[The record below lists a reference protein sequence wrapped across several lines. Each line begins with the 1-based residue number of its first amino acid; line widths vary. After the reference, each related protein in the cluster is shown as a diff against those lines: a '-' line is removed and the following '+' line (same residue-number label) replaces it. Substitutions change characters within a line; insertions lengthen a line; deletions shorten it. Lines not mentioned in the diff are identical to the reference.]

1 MDKVKVFKKEMN
13 NINYNM
19 NSENK
24 INNKDIMLQFKDF
37 EGKSNFNCKV
47 QEFCSNKEQVE
58 KIILSKENKKYYF
71 EWTDYQSK
79 VKPYYDI
86 DIFFNE
92 GQSWEKHVDGFK
104 NRYIKLFEKYFPDGE
119 IAIASSHG
127 EKIKVETE
135 KGVKKEKKGNAI
147 SFHFIINGYET
158 TIPQLKKFNEMIK
171 IYDQDP
177 NIDKGVYRNGGNMRC
192 LYSNKPNDKRTF
204 VPDNFK
210 DEPFKHLIQSCEWS
224 NSDFKPIPEKA
235 SPPVSPISSDNE
247 EEVKEI
253 IYDEVKIVDIELG
266 GNEEEQLKA
275 FCEETKKQPVKLN
288 FIQKKKI
295 DYNELQKIMEAI
307 SIDKFSSD
315 YDTWMRVGMALSN
328 ITDGNS
334 IGKTFFQDFSETY
347 DRIADG
353 SSKRNVEYKWKNFKD
368 TSENQDNKLGM
379 TYLRNLYNKIEKK
392 NTNQTLSQI
401 FHQEI
406 EEGKGMFDAKIKT
419 LEKMNERL
427 IYVRE
432 TGEFIHLGKKLTIK
446 ESGEKVESPCWY
458 LKKKMTTADDFIK
471 EDFYY
476 HYKSFNKKG
485 EEVESTYKM
494 EVFKEWMK
502 WMGRKEVRAIGFDP
516 TDKENKDIFNIW
528 KGYDISVEIAEKF
541 DEDEAQPIL
550 DHILDCWCDGDK
562 QSFEYVMDYFA
573 HIIQKP
579 WKKTGVVVAL
589 RSKQGGGKG
598 VIISKLDEIIGDNHF
613 CQNSNANY
621 LFGDFNGQ
629 LEGKILVNLDEAF
642 WGGDKKMEGMMKNK
656 ITERNQTINK
666 KNKEAYMVSDYANYI
681 ISTNND
687 WFAGTTEDDRRYYCL
702 ELNNKYAGRMTKEKE
717 EYFNPIVQAPA
728 GAFAKI
734 LYNRDITHFNPRI
747 FKKTKLLQEQV
758 ERNHNPVKVWWYKVL
773 HDGGWEGIN
782 CGKKFFNY
790 WNTLEEDNAGDNI
803 KNKKTG
809 EEIVGYF
816 KDYIYERYKM
826 TETEKRG
833 FNSVYAFYRELK
845 QNCLGDLYR
854 EIRPK
859 NKDKDYKAERPAFL
873 VLPSLEEARAKWN
886 ELQDYDYKWLDEDD
900 EWEC

>member
-24 INNKDIMLQFKDF
+24 INNKDIMLTFKDF
-37 EGKSNFNCKV
+37 QGKKDYNCKV
-47 QEFCSNKEQVE
+47 EDFCSNKEQVE
-58 KIILSKENKKYYF
+58 LLLMGTENKKYYH
-71 EWTDYQSK
+71 EWTNYQSK
-79 VKPYYDI
+79 IKPYYDI

-92 GQSWEKHVDGFK
+92 DEGNWKNHIEGFQY
-104 NRYIKLFEKYFPDGE
+104 RYINLFEKYFPDGE

-135 KGVKKEKKGNAI
+135 KGIKKEKKGNTI

-158 TIPQLKKFNEMIK
+158 TIPELKKFNEMIK
-171 IYDQDP
+171 IFEEDP

-192 LYSNKPNDKRTF
+192 LYSNKPNDNRTF

-224 NSDFKPIPEKA
+224 NSDFKPIPSKV

-247 EEVKEI
+247 EEVQKIPYKI
-253 IYDEVKIVDIELG
+253 IDDDDMSEFKPVTIQKKIVDL
-266 GNEEEQLKA
+266 
-275 FCEETKKQPVKLN
+275 
-288 FIQKKKI
+288 
-295 DYNELQKIMEAI
+295 NELQKIMEAI
-307 SIDKFSSD
+307 SIAKFSDD

-328 ITDGNS
+328 ITDYSS
-334 IGKTFFQDFSETY
+334 IGLTFYHDFSKSS
-347 DRIADG
+347 
-353 SSKRNVEYKWKNFKD
+353 SSKYDPKAVDKMWKDSKD
-368 TSENQDNKLGM
+368 TSEHHENKLGM
-379 TYLRNLYNKIEKK
+379 TYLFSLYNKIENK
-392 NTNQTLSQI
+392 NKNKTLAQI
-401 FHQEI
+401 FY
-406 EEGKGMFDAKIKT
+406 EELGQGGNYNSAKLKI
-419 LEKMNERL
+419 LEKINEKL

-432 TGEFIHLGKKLTIK
+432 TGEFIHQSTKLTVK
-446 ESGEKVESPCWY
+446 EDGEKVETPCWY

-471 EDFYY
+471 ENFVYQY
-476 HYKSFNKKG
+476 EVPSGKEG
-485 EEVESTYKM
+485 ETKIIKIDV
-494 EVFKEWMK
+494 VPFKFWMC
-502 WMGRKEVRAIGFDP
+502 WLGRREVRAIGFDP
-516 TDKENKDIFNIW
+516 TEKENKDIFNIW
-528 KGYDISVEIAEKF
+528 NGYDITQKIAEKF
-541 DEDEAQPIL
+541 DISEAQPIL
-550 DHILDCWCDGDK
+550 DHILECWCNGDE
-562 QSFEYVMDYFA
+562 QSFEYVINYLA
-573 HIIQKP
+573 HIIKKP

-589 RSKQGGGKG
+589 KSKQGGGKS
-598 VIISKLDEIIGDNHF
+598 VIISKLGEIIGENHF

-702 ELNNKYAGRMTKEKE
+702 ELNNKYSGRMTKEKE
-717 EYFNPIVQAPA
+717 DYFNPIVKAPA

-758 ERNHNPVKVWWYKVL
+758 ERNHNPVKVWWHKVL
-773 HDGGWEGIN
+773 QDGGWDGSD
-782 CGKKFFNY
+782 KTFNY
-790 WNTLEEDNAGDNI
+790 WNDLDEYQSGDKI

-816 KDYIYERYKM
+816 KDYIYDRYKM

-833 FNSVYAFYRELK
+833 FNSVSAFYRELK
-845 QNCLGDLYR
+845 QNCLGELYK
-854 EIRPK
+854 EIRPNNK
-859 NKDKDYKAERPAFL
+859 NKDYKTERPAFL
-873 VLPSLEEARAKWN
+873 VLPTLEEARAKWN
-886 ELQDYDYKWLDEDD
+886 ELQEYDYEWADEDD

>member
-24 INNKDIMLQFKDF
+24 INNKDIMLTFKDF
-37 EGKSNFNCKV
+37 QGKKDYNCKV
-47 QEFCSNKEQVE
+47 EDFCSNKEQVE
-58 KIILSKENKKYYF
+58 LLLMGTENKKYYH
-71 EWTDYQSK
+71 EWTNYQSK
-79 VKPYYDI
+79 IKPYYDI

-92 GQSWEKHVDGFK
+92 DEGNWKNHVEGFQY
-104 NRYIKLFEKYFPDGE
+104 RYINLFEKYFPDGE

-135 KGVKKEKKGNAI
+135 NGIKKEKKGNTI

-158 TIPQLKKFNEMIK
+158 TIPELKKFNEMIK
-171 IYDQDP
+171 IFDQDP

-192 LYSNKPNDKRTF
+192 LYSNKPNDNRTF

-224 NSDFKPIPEKA
+224 NSDFKPIPTKA

-247 EEVKEI
+247 EEVQKIQYKI
-253 IYDEVKIVDIELG
+253 IDDDDMIEFKPT
-266 GNEEEQLKA
+266 Q
-275 FCEETKKQPVKLN
+275 
-288 FIQKKKI
+288 IQKKSV
-295 DYNELQKIMEAI
+295 DLNELQKIMEAI
-307 SIDKFSSD
+307 SIDKFSDD

-328 ITDGNS
+328 ITDYSS
-334 IGKTFFQDFSETY
+334 IGLTFYHDFSKSS
-347 DRIADG
+347 
-353 SSKRNVEYKWKNFKD
+353 SSKYDPKAVDKMWKDSKD
-368 TSENQDNKLGM
+368 TSDHHENKLGM
-379 TYLRNLYNKIEKK
+379 TYLYSLYNKIENK
-392 NTNQTLSQI
+392 NKNQTLAQI
-401 FHQEI
+401 FY
-406 EEGKGMFDAKIKT
+406 EELGQGGNYNSAKLKM
-419 LEKMNERL
+419 LEKINENL

-432 TGEFIHLGKKLTIK
+432 TGEFIHQSTKLTVK
-446 ESGEKVESPCWY
+446 EDGEKVQTPCWY

-471 EDFYY
+471 ENFVYQYDVPSG
-476 HYKSFNKKG
+476 KEG
-485 EEVESTYKM
+485 ETKTIKIDVIP
-494 EVFKEWMK
+494 FKFWMC
-502 WMGRKEVRAIGFDP
+502 WLGRREVRAIGFDP
-516 TDKENKDIFNIW
+516 TDKENKDIFNVW
-528 KGYDISVEIAEKF
+528 NGYDITQKIAEKF

-550 DHILDCWCDGDK
+550 DHILECWCNGDE

-573 HIIQKP
+573 HIIKKP

-598 VIISKLDEIIGDNHF
+598 VIISKLGEIIGDNHF

-702 ELNNKYAGRMTKEKE
+702 ELNNKYSGRMTKEKE
-717 EYFNPIVQAPA
+717 DYFDPIVKAPA

-773 HDGGWEGIN
+773 QDGGWDGSD
-782 CGKKFFNY
+782 KTFNY
-790 WNTLEEDNAGDNI
+790 WNKLDEYQSGDKI
-803 KNKKTG
+803 TNKKTG

-816 KDYIYERYKM
+816 KDYIYDRYKM

-833 FNSVYAFYRELK
+833 FNSVSAFYRELK
-845 QNCLGDLYR
+845 QNCLGDLYK

-873 VLPSLEEARAKWN
+873 VLPTLEEARAKWN
-886 ELQDYDYKWLDEDD
+886 ELQEYDYEWFDEDD

>member
-24 INNKDIMLQFKDF
+24 INNKDIMLTFKDF
-37 EGKSNFNCKV
+37 EGKRDFNCKV

-58 KIILSKENKKYYF
+58 NIILSKENKKYYF
-71 EWTDYQSK
+71 EWTDYKSK
-79 VKPYYDI
+79 IKPFYDI

-92 GQSWEKHVDGFK
+92 GQDWKKYVDGFK
-104 NRYIKLFEKYFPDGE
+104 NRYINLFENYFPDGE

-127 EKIKVETE
+127 EKIKVETQN
-135 KGVKKEKKGNAI
+135 GVKKEKKGNAI

-192 LYSNKPNDKRTF
+192 LYSNKPKDNRTF
-204 VPDNFK
+204 VPDNFEK
-210 DEPFKHLIQSCEWS
+210 EPFKHLIQSCEWT
-224 NSDFKPIPEKA
+224 NSDFKPIPAKA

-247 EEVKEI
+247 ESVVEEVVE
-253 IYDEVKIVDIELG
+253 EVVEDMPEFKPI
-266 GNEEEQLKA
+266 
-275 FCEETKKQPVKLN
+275 T
-288 FIQKKKI
+288 IQKKKV

-334 IGKTFFQDFSETY
+334 IGKTLYEDFSKVY
-347 DRIADG
+347 DKFD
-353 SSKRNVEYKWKNFKD
+353 KKEFEYKWKNFKD
-368 TSENQDNKLGM
+368 TAENQDNKLGM
-379 TYLRNLYNKIEKK
+379 SYLRSLYNKIEKK
-392 NTNQTLSQI
+392 EENVSFQSI
-401 FHQEI
+401 FYEEI
-406 EEGKGMFDAKIKT
+406 DKGKSFDEAKDKILNKI
-419 LEKMNERL
+419 NERL

-446 ESGEKVESPCWY
+446 EDGEKLESPCWY

-471 EDFYY
+471 ENFSYTMELPNG
-476 HYKSFNKKG
+476 KTTKIS
-485 EEVESTYKM
+485 VEP
-494 EVFKEWMK
+494 FKFWMS
-502 WMGRKEVRAIGFDP
+502 WMGRREVRAIGFDP

-528 KGYDISVEIAEKF
+528 NGYDISEEIAEKF

-550 DHILDCWCDGDK
+550 DHILDSWCNGDE

-579 WKKTGVVVAL
+579 WKKSGVVLAL

-598 VIISKLDEIIGDNHF
+598 VIISKLGEIIGDNHF

-734 LYNRDITHFNPRI
+734 LYGRDLTHFNPRI

-773 HDGGWEGIN
+773 QDGGWD
-782 CGKKFFNY
+782 GKNGFGDKNFNY
-790 WNTLEEDNAGDNI
+790 WNKLDEDNAGDKI
-803 KNKKTG
+803 TNKKTG

-833 FNSVYAFYRELK
+833 FNSVSAFYRELK
-845 QNCLGDLYR
+845 QNCLGELYK

-859 NKDKDYKAERPAFL
+859 NKNKDYKAERPAFL

-886 ELQDYDYKWLDEDD
+886 EIQEYDYEWFDEDD
-900 EWEC
+900 DWEC

>member
-1 MDKVKVFKKEMN
+1 
-13 NINYNM
+13 
-19 NSENK
+19 
-24 INNKDIMLQFKDF
+24 
-37 EGKSNFNCKV
+37 
-47 QEFCSNKEQVE
+47 
-58 KIILSKENKKYYF
+58 
-71 EWTDYQSK
+71 
-79 VKPYYDI
+79 
-86 DIFFNE
+86 
-92 GQSWEKHVDGFK
+92 
-104 NRYIKLFEKYFPDGE
+104 
-119 IAIASSHG
+119 
-127 EKIKVETE
+127 
-135 KGVKKEKKGNAI
+135 
-147 SFHFIINGYET
+147 
-158 TIPQLKKFNEMIK
+158 
-171 IYDQDP
+171 
-177 NIDKGVYRNGGNMRC
+177 
-192 LYSNKPNDKRTF
+192 
-204 VPDNFK
+204 
-210 DEPFKHLIQSCEWS
+210 
-224 NSDFKPIPEKA
+224 
-235 SPPVSPISSDNE
+235 
-247 EEVKEI
+247 
-253 IYDEVKIVDIELG
+253 
-266 GNEEEQLKA
+266 
-275 FCEETKKQPVKLN
+275 
-288 FIQKKKI
+288 
-295 DYNELQKIMEAI
+295 
-307 SIDKFSSD
+307 
-315 YDTWMRVGMALSN
+315 
-328 ITDGNS
+328 
-334 IGKTFFQDFSETY
+334 
-347 DRIADG
+347 
-353 SSKRNVEYKWKNFKD
+353 
-368 TSENQDNKLGM
+368 
-379 TYLRNLYNKIEKK
+379 
-392 NTNQTLSQI
+392 
-401 FHQEI
+401 
-406 EEGKGMFDAKIKT
+406 
-419 LEKMNERL
+419 
-427 IYVRE
+427 
-432 TGEFIHLGKKLTIK
+432 
-446 ESGEKVESPCWY
+446 
-458 LKKKMTTADDFIK
+458 
-471 EDFYY
+471 
-476 HYKSFNKKG
+476 
-485 EEVESTYKM
+485 
-494 EVFKEWMK
+494 
-502 WMGRKEVRAIGFDP
+502 
-516 TDKENKDIFNIW
+516 
-528 KGYDISVEIAEKF
+528 
-541 DEDEAQPIL
+541 
-550 DHILDCWCDGDK
+550 
-562 QSFEYVMDYFA
+562 MDYFA

>member
-1 MDKVKVFKKEMN
+1 MDKVKLFKKEMH

-24 INNKDIMLQFKDF
+24 INNKDIMLTFKDF
-37 EGKSNFNCKV
+37 EGKPNFNCKV
-47 QEFCSNKEQVE
+47 QEFCSNKQQVE
-58 KIILSKENKKYYF
+58 LMLLPPIKNVTPKKYYF
-71 EWTDYQSK
+71 EWTDYKSK

-92 GQSWEKHVDGFK
+92 GESWEKHVDGFK

-192 LYSNKPNDKRTF
+192 LYSNKPKDNRTF
-204 VPDNFK
+204 VPDNFEK
-210 DEPFKHLIQSCEWS
+210 EPLKHLIQSCEWT
-224 NSDFKPIPEKA
+224 NSDFKPIPAKA

-247 EEVKEI
+247 ESVEEVVEEVVEVKKENPVNI
-253 IYDEVKIVDIELG
+253 KSDEKSDD
-266 GNEEEQLKA
+266 EEVMEFKPI
-275 FCEETKKQPVKLN
+275 T
-288 FIQKKKI
+288 IQKKKV
-295 DYNELQKIMEAI
+295 DYNELQKIMEEI
-307 SIDKFSSD
+307 SIDDFSSD

-334 IGKTFFQDFSETY
+334 IGKTLFQDFSETY

-353 SSKRNVEYKWKNFKD
+353 SSKRDVEYKWKNFKD
-368 TSENQDNKLGM
+368 TADNQDNKLGM
-379 TYLRNLYNKIEKK
+379 TYLRSLYNKIENK
-392 NTNQTLSQI
+392 NKNKTLCQI
-401 FHQEI
+401 FY
-406 EEGKGMFDAKIKT
+406 EELGEGGNYNSAKLKM
-419 LEKMNERL
+419 LEKINERL

-432 TGEFIHLGKKLTIK
+432 TGEFIHLSTKLTVK
-446 ESGEKVESPCWY
+446 EDGEKVETPCWY
-458 LKKKMTTADDFIK
+458 LKKKLTTADDFVKENFVHQYDVPSGKGGESKTIK
-471 EDFYY
+471 ID
-476 HYKSFNKKG
+476 
-485 EEVESTYKM
+485 VEP
-494 EVFKEWMK
+494 FWFWMS

-516 TDKENKDIFNIW
+516 TDKENKDIFNVW
-528 KGYDISVEIAEKF
+528 NGYDITQEIAEKF

-550 DHILDCWCDGDK
+550 AHILECWCNGDE

-579 WKKTGVVVAL
+579 WKKSGVVLAL

-598 VIISKLDEIIGDNHF
+598 VIISKLGEIIGDNHF

-702 ELNNKYAGRMTKEKE
+702 ELNNKYSGRMTKEKE
-717 EYFNPIVQAPA
+717 DYFNPIVKAPA
-728 GAFAKI
+728 GSFAKI

-773 HDGGWEGIN
+773 QDGGWDSYD
-782 CGKKFFNY
+782 KTFNY
-790 WNTLEEDNAGDNI
+790 WNELECNAGDKI

-833 FNSVYAFYRELK
+833 FNSVSAFYRELK
-845 QNCLGDLYR
+845 QNCLGDLYK

-859 NKDKDYKAERPAFL
+859 NKDKKYKAERPAFL
-873 VLPSLEEARAKWN
+873 VFPTLEEARAKWN
-886 ELQDYDYKWLDEDD
+886 ELQEYDYEWFDEDD

>member
-1 MDKVKVFKKEMN
+1 MDKVKVFKKET
-13 NINYNM
+13 ISKIKYNM

-24 INNKDIMLQFKDF
+24 ILNKDIMLTFKDF
-37 EGKSNFNCKV
+37 QGKSNFNCKV

-58 KIILSKENKKYYF
+58 LILMGTEITGAKKYYF

-92 GQSWEKHVDGFK
+92 GEEWERHIEGFR

-135 KGVKKEKKGNAI
+135 KGIKKEKKGNAI

-192 LYSNKPNDKRTF
+192 LYSNKPNDNRTF

-224 NSDFKPIPEKA
+224 NSDFKSIPAKA

-247 EEVKEI
+247 EAVEEEVKE
-253 IYDEVKIVDIELG
+253 ENPVNIELDE
-266 GNEEEQLKA
+266 NSDDDMPEYKPK
-275 FCEETKKQPVKLN
+275 T
-288 FIQKKKI
+288 IQKKSV
-295 DYNELQKIMEAI
+295 DLNELQKIMEAI
-307 SIDKFSSD
+307 SIEKFSND
-315 YDTWMRVGMALSN
+315 YDTWMRVGMALSH
-328 ITDGNS
+328 ITDYSS
-334 IGKTFFQDFSETY
+334 IGLTYYHDFSKSS
-347 DRIADG
+347 
-353 SSKRNVEYKWKNFKD
+353 SSKYDPKAVDKMWKDSKD
-368 TSENQDNKLGM
+368 TSEHHENKLGM
-379 TYLRNLYNKIEKK
+379 TYLRSLYNKIEKK
-392 NTNQTLSQI
+392 NKNQSLAQVFYDELKDGDYNS
-401 FHQEI
+401 
-406 EEGKGMFDAKIKT
+406 AKLKM

-427 IYVRE
+427 IYIRE
-432 TGEFIHLGKKLTIK
+432 TGEFIHLGTKLTIK
-446 ESGEKVESPCWY
+446 DDGQKVETPCWY
-458 LKKKMTTADDFIK
+458 LKKKMTTSDDFIK
-471 EDFYY
+471 ENFVYQY
-476 HYKSFNKKG
+476 EVPSGKEG
-485 EEVESTYKM
+485 ETKTIKIDVIP
-494 EVFKEWMK
+494 FKFWMS
-502 WMGRKEVRAIGFDP
+502 WMGRREVRAIGFDP
-516 TDKENKDIFNIW
+516 TDKENKDIFNVW
-528 KGYDISVEIAEKF
+528 KGYDITEEIADKF

-550 DHILDCWCDGDK
+550 DHIRDCWCNGDEE
-562 QSFEYVMDYFA
+562 SFEYVMDYFA

-579 WKKTGVVVAL
+579 WKKSGVVLAL

-598 VIISKLDEIIGDNHF
+598 VIISKLGEIIGDNHF

-642 WGGDKKMEGMMKNK
+642 WGGDKKMEGQMKNK

-717 EYFNPIVQAPA
+717 EYFSPIVNAPA

-734 LYNRDITHFNPRI
+734 LYGRDLTHFNPRI
-747 FKKTKLLQEQV
+747 FKKTALLQEQV

-773 HDGGWEGIN
+773 QDGGWDGAD
-782 CGKKFFNY
+782 KTFNY
-790 WNTLEEDNAGDNI
+790 WNELDEYNSGDKI

-833 FNSVYAFYRELK
+833 FNSVSAFYRELK
-845 QNCLGDLYR
+845 QNCLGDLYK

-859 NKDKDYKAERPAFL
+859 NKNKEYKTERPSFL

-886 ELQDYDYKWLDEDD
+886 QLQEYDYEWADDDD

>member
-24 INNKDIMLQFKDF
+24 INNKDIMLTFKDF
-37 EGKSNFNCKV
+37 EGKPNFNCKV

-58 KIILSKENKKYYF
+58 NIILSKENKKYYF

-86 DIFFNE
+86 DIFFNKGE
-92 GQSWEKHVDGFK
+92 SWENHVEGFK

-135 KGVKKEKKGNAI
+135 KGVKKEKKGNSI

-177 NIDKGVYRNGGNMRC
+177 NIDKAVYRNGGNMRC

-210 DEPFKHLIQSCEWS
+210 DEPFKHLIQSCEWT
-224 NSDFKPIPEKA
+224 NSDFKPIPAKA
-235 SPPVSPISSDNE
+235 SPPVSPLSSDNE
-247 EEVKEI
+247 EEVLGEDK
-253 IYDEVKIVDIELG
+253 EVKKENPVNIELDEKSD
-266 GNEEEQLKA
+266 EEEVMEYKPTQ
-275 FCEETKKQPVKLN
+275 
-288 FIQKKKI
+288 IQKKKV
-295 DYNELQKIMEAI
+295 DYNELQKIMEEI

-328 ITDGNS
+328 ITEGNS
-334 IGKTFFQDFSETY
+334 IGKTLYEDFSKVY
-347 DRIADG
+347 DGFD
-353 SSKRNVEYKWKNFKD
+353 KKEFEYKWKNFKD
-368 TSENQDNKLGM
+368 TADNQENKLGM
-379 TYLRNLYNKIEKK
+379 TYLRSLYNKIEKK
-392 NTNQTLSQI
+392 EENVSFQSI
-401 FHQEI
+401 FY
-406 EEGKGMFDAKIKT
+406 EELDKGKSFDEAKDKILNKI
-419 LEKMNERL
+419 NERL

-432 TGEFIHLGKKLTIK
+432 TGEFIHLGKKLTVK
-446 ESGEKVESPCWY
+446 EDGEKVETPCWY

-471 EDFYY
+471 ENFTYTMELPNG
-476 HYKSFNKKG
+476 KTTKIL
-485 EEVESTYKM
+485 VEPFKM
-494 EVFKEWMK
+494 WMG
-502 WMGRKEVRAIGFDP
+502 WMGRREVRAIGFDP

-528 KGYDISVEIAEKF
+528 NGYDISEEIAEKF

-550 DHILDCWCDGDK
+550 DHILDCWCDGDE

-579 WKKTGVVVAL
+579 WKKSGVVLAL

-598 VIISKLDEIIGDNHF
+598 VIISKLGEIIGDNHF

-702 ELNNKYAGRMTKEKE
+702 ELNNKYSGRMTKEKE
-717 EYFNPIVQAPA
+717 DYFNPIVKAPA

-734 LYNRDITHFNPRI
+734 LYGRDLTHFNPRI

-758 ERNHNPVKVWWYKVL
+758 ERNHNPVKVWWHKVL
-773 HDGGWEGIN
+773 QDGGWDGSEKI
-782 CGKKFFNY
+782 FNY
-790 WNTLEEDNAGDNI
+790 WNKLDEYQSGDKI

-833 FNSVYAFYRELK
+833 FNSVSAFYRELK
-845 QNCLGDLYR
+845 QNCLGDLYK

-859 NKDKDYKAERPAFL
+859 NKNKDYKAERPAFL

-886 ELQDYDYKWLDEDD
+886 ELQDYDYEWFDEDD

>member
-1 MDKVKVFKKEMN
+1 MDKVKVFKKETN
-13 NINYNM
+13 NIIYNM
-19 NSENK
+19 NSGNK

-37 EGKSNFNCKV
+37 KGKSNFNCKV
-47 QEFCSNKEQVE
+47 DPMNVE
-58 KIILSKENKKYYF
+58 DKDILELILLPNTLCDKYYF

-92 GQSWEKHVDGFK
+92 GESWENHIEGFK

-127 EKIKVETE
+127 EKIKVETV

-171 IYDQDP
+171 IYEQDP

-192 LYSNKPNDKRTF
+192 LYSNKPNDNRTF
-204 VPDNFK
+204 VPDNFEK
-210 DEPFKHLIQSCEWS
+210 EPFKHLIQSCEWS
-224 NSDFKPIPEKA
+224 NSDFKPIPAKA

-247 EEVKEI
+247 EEVV
-253 IYDEVKIVDIELG
+253 EVKKENPVNIVLDEKSD
-266 GNEEEQLKA
+266 EEVMEFKPK
-275 FCEETKKQPVKLN
+275 T
-288 FIQKKKI
+288 IQKKKV

-315 YDTWMRVGMALSN
+315 YDTWMRVGLALSN
-328 ITDGNS
+328 ITEGNS
-334 IGKTFFQDFSETY
+334 IGKTLFQDFSETY

-353 SSKRNVEYKWKNFKD
+353 SSKRDVKYKWKNFKD
-368 TSENQDNKLGM
+368 TAENHDNKLGM
-379 TYLRNLYNKIEKK
+379 TYLRSLYNKIEKK
-392 NTNQTLSQI
+392 EENVSFQSI
-401 FHQEI
+401 FYEEI
-406 EEGKGMFDAKIKT
+406 DKGKSFDEAKDKI
-419 LEKMNERL
+419 LNKMNERL

-432 TGEFIHLGKKLTIK
+432 TGEFIHLGTKLTIK
-446 ESGEKVESPCWY
+446 EDGEKLESPCWY

-471 EDFYY
+471 ENFSYTMELPNG
-476 HYKSFNKKG
+476 KTTKIS
-485 EEVESTYKM
+485 VEPFKM
-494 EVFKEWMK
+494 WMS

-528 KGYDISVEIAEKF
+528 NGYDISEEIAEKF
-541 DEDEAQPIL
+541 DEVEAQPIL
-550 DHILDCWCDGDK
+550 NHILECWCNGDE

-579 WKKTGVVVAL
+579 WKKSGVVLAL

-598 VIISKLDEIIGDNHF
+598 VIISKLGEIIGDNHF

-702 ELNNKYAGRMTKEKE
+702 ELNNKHSGRMTKEKE

-734 LYNRDITHFNPRI
+734 LYGRDLTHFNPRI

-758 ERNHNPVKVWWYKVL
+758 ERNHNPVKVWWHKVL
-773 HDGGWEGIN
+773 QDGGWD
-782 CGKKFFNY
+782 GKNGFGDKNFNY
-790 WNTLEEDNAGDNI
+790 WNKLDEDNAGDKI

-833 FNSVYAFYRELK
+833 FNSVSAFYRELK
-845 QNCLGDLYR
+845 QNCLGDLYK

-886 ELQDYDYKWLDEDD
+886 ELQEYDYEWFDEDD

>member
-24 INNKDIMLQFKDF
+24 INNKDIMLTFKDF
-37 EGKSNFNCKV
+37 QGKKDYNCKV
-47 QEFCSNKEQVE
+47 EDFCSNKEQVE
-58 KIILSKENKKYYF
+58 LLLMGTENKKYYH
-71 EWTDYQSK
+71 EWTNYQSK
-79 VKPYYDI
+79 IKPYYDI

-92 GQSWEKHVDGFK
+92 DEGNWKNHVEGFQY
-104 NRYIKLFEKYFPDGE
+104 RYINLFEKYFPDGE

-135 KGVKKEKKGNAI
+135 NGIKKEKKGNTI

-158 TIPQLKKFNEMIK
+158 TIPELKKFNEMIK
-171 IYDQDP
+171 IFDQDP

-192 LYSNKPNDKRTF
+192 LYSNKPNDNRTF

-224 NSDFKPIPEKA
+224 NSDFKPIPTKA

-247 EEVKEI
+247 EEVQKIQYKI
-253 IYDEVKIVDIELG
+253 IDDDDMIEFKPT
-266 GNEEEQLKA
+266 Q
-275 FCEETKKQPVKLN
+275 
-288 FIQKKKI
+288 IQKKSV
-295 DYNELQKIMEAI
+295 DLNELQKIMEAI
-307 SIDKFSSD
+307 SIDKFSDD

-328 ITDGNS
+328 ITDYSS
-334 IGKTFFQDFSETY
+334 IGLTFYHDFSKSS
-347 DRIADG
+347 
-353 SSKRNVEYKWKNFKD
+353 SSKYDPKAVDKMWKDSKD
-368 TSENQDNKLGM
+368 TSEHHENKLGM
-379 TYLRNLYNKIEKK
+379 TYLYSLYNKIENK
-392 NTNQTLSQI
+392 NKNQTLAQI
-401 FHQEI
+401 FY
-406 EEGKGMFDAKIKT
+406 EELGQGGNYNSAKLKM
-419 LEKMNERL
+419 LEKINENL

-432 TGEFIHLGKKLTIK
+432 TGEFIHQSTKLTVK
-446 ESGEKVESPCWY
+446 EDGEKVQTPCWY

-471 EDFYY
+471 ENFVYQYDVPSG
-476 HYKSFNKKG
+476 KEG
-485 EEVESTYKM
+485 ETKTIKIDVIP
-494 EVFKEWMK
+494 FKFWMC
-502 WMGRKEVRAIGFDP
+502 WLGRREVRAIGFDP
-516 TDKENKDIFNIW
+516 TDKENKDIFNVW
-528 KGYDISVEIAEKF
+528 NGYDITQKIAEKF

-550 DHILDCWCDGDK
+550 DHILECWCNGDE

-573 HIIQKP
+573 HIIKKP

-598 VIISKLDEIIGDNHF
+598 VIISKLGEIIGDNHF

-702 ELNNKYAGRMTKEKE
+702 ELNNKYSGRMTKEKE
-717 EYFNPIVQAPA
+717 DYFDPIVKAPA

-773 HDGGWEGIN
+773 QDGGWDGSD
-782 CGKKFFNY
+782 KTFNY
-790 WNTLEEDNAGDNI
+790 WNKLDEYQSGDKI
-803 KNKKTG
+803 TNKKTG

-816 KDYIYERYKM
+816 KDYIYDRYKM

-833 FNSVYAFYRELK
+833 FNSVSAFYRELK
-845 QNCLGDLYR
+845 QNCLGDLYK

-873 VLPSLEEARAKWN
+873 VLPTLEEARAKWN
-886 ELQDYDYKWLDEDD
+886 ELQEYDYEWFDEDD

>member
-1 MDKVKVFKKEMN
+1 MDKVKVFKKKMN

-24 INNKDIMLQFKDF
+24 INNKDIMLTFKDF

-47 QEFCSNKEQVE
+47 EEFCSNKEQVE
-58 KIILSKENKKYYF
+58 NIILSKENKNYYF
-71 EWTDYQSK
+71 EWTDYKSK

-92 GQSWEKHVDGFK
+92 GEDWKNHIEGFK
-104 NRYIKLFEKYFPDGE
+104 NRYINLFSLYFPDGE

-135 KGVKKEKKGNAI
+135 NGIKKEKKGNAI

-158 TIPQLKKFNEMIK
+158 TIPELKKFNEINK
-171 IYDQDP
+171 IYDQDR

-204 VPDNFK
+204 VPDNFE

-224 NSDFKPIPEKA
+224 NSDFKPIPNKV

-247 EEVKEI
+247 EEVLGEDKEVK
-253 IYDEVKIVDIELG
+253 DEVKDEVIVDDDMPEFKP
-266 GNEEEQLKA
+266 Q
-275 FCEETKKQPVKLN
+275 T
-288 FIQKKKI
+288 IQKKKV

-307 SIDKFSSD
+307 SIDKNSSD
-315 YDTWMRVGMALSN
+315 YDSWLRVGMALSN

-334 IGKTFFQDFSETY
+334 IGKTLYEDFSKVY
-347 DRIADG
+347 DNFD
-353 SSKRNVEYKWKNFKD
+353 KKEFEYKWKNFKD
-368 TSENQDNKLGM
+368 TADNQDNKLGM
-379 TYLRNLYNKIEKK
+379 TYLRSLYNKIEKK
-392 NTNQTLSQI
+392 EENVSFQSI
-401 FHQEI
+401 FYEEI
-406 EEGKGMFDAKIKT
+406 DKGKSFDEAKDKI
-419 LEKMNERL
+419 LNKMNERL

-432 TGEFIHLGKKLTIK
+432 TGEFIHLGRKLTIK
-446 ESGEKVESPCWY
+446 EDGEKIEGPCWY

-471 EDFYY
+471 ENFTYTMELPNG
-476 HYKSFNKKG
+476 KTTKIS
-485 EEVESTYKM
+485 VEPFKM
-494 EVFKEWMK
+494 WMS
-502 WMGRKEVRAIGFDP
+502 WMGRREVRAIGFDP

-528 KGYDISVEIAEKF
+528 NGYDITEEIADKF
-541 DEDEAQPIL
+541 DEDEAKPIL
-550 DHILDCWCDGDK
+550 DHILDCWCNGDEE
-562 QSFEYVMDYFA
+562 SFEYVMDYLA

-579 WKKTGVVVAL
+579 WKKSGVVLAT

-598 VIISKLDEIIGDNHF
+598 VVISKLGEIIGDNHF

-702 ELNNKYAGRMTKEKE
+702 ELNNKYSGRMTKEKE
-717 EYFNPIVQAPA
+717 DYFNPIVKAPA

-734 LYNRDITHFNPRI
+734 LYNRDLTHFNPRI

-758 ERNHNPVKVWWYKVL
+758 ERNHNPVKVWWHKVL
-773 HDGGWEGIN
+773 QDGGWD
-782 CGKKFFNY
+782 GKSGFGEKIFNY
-790 WNTLEEDNAGDNI
+790 WNALDEDNAGDKI
-803 KNKKTG
+803 KNKRTG

-833 FNSVYAFYRELK
+833 FNSVSAFYRELK
-845 QNCLGDLYR
+845 QNCLGDLYK

-859 NKDKDYKAERPAFL
+859 NKNKDYKADRPSFL

-886 ELQDYDYKWLDEDD
+886 ELQEYDYEWLDEED

>member
-24 INNKDIMLQFKDF
+24 INNKDIMLTFKDF
-37 EGKSNFNCKV
+37 QGKRDYNCKV
-47 QEFCSNKEQVE
+47 EEFYSNKEQVE
-58 KIILSKENKKYYF
+58 LILSKEQKKYYH
-71 EWTDYQSK
+71 EWTNYQSK
-79 VKPYYDI
+79 IKPYYDI

-92 GQSWEKHVDGFK
+92 GDKWEIHVEGFR

-135 KGVKKEKKGNAI
+135 NGIKKEKKGNAI

-158 TIPQLKKFNEMIK
+158 TIRELRKFNETNKLYVI
-171 IYDQDP
+171 DT
-177 NIDKGVYRNGGNMRC
+177 NIDKSVYRNGGNMRC

-210 DEPFKHLIQSCEWS
+210 DEPLKHLIQSCEWT
-224 NSDFKPIPEKA
+224 NSDFKAIPSKA
-235 SPPVSPISSDNE
+235 SPPVSPLSSDNE
-247 EEVKEI
+247 EEVIE
-253 IYDEVKIVDIELG
+253 EVKKENPVNIELDE
-266 GNEEEQLKA
+266 NSDDDMPEYKPQ
-275 FCEETKKQPVKLN
+275 T
-288 FIQKKKI
+288 IQKKKI

-334 IGKTFFQDFSETY
+334 IGKTLFQDFSETY

-353 SSKRNVEYKWKNFKD
+353 SSKRDVEYKWKNFKD
-368 TSENQDNKLGM
+368 TADNQDNKLGM
-379 TYLRNLYNKIEKK
+379 TYLRSLYNKIEKK
-392 NTNQTLSQI
+392 EEKVSFQSI
-401 FHQEI
+401 FYEEI
-406 EEGKGMFDAKIKT
+406 DKGKSFDEAKDKI
-419 LEKMNERL
+419 LNKMNERL

-432 TGEFIHLGKKLTIK
+432 TGEFIHLGTKLTVK
-446 ESGEKVESPCWY
+446 EDGEKVETPCWY

-471 EDFYY
+471 ENFTYTMELPNG
-476 HYKSFNKKG
+476 KTTKIS
-485 EEVESTYKM
+485 VEPFKM
-494 EVFKEWMK
+494 WMS

-528 KGYDISVEIAEKF
+528 NGYDISEEIADKF

-550 DHILDCWCDGDK
+550 DHILDCWCDGDE
-562 QSFEYVMDYFA
+562 QSFEYVIDYLA

-589 RSKQGGGKG
+589 KSKQGGGKG
-598 VIISKLDEIIGDNHF
+598 VIISKLGEIIGDNHF

-702 ELNNKYAGRMTKEKE
+702 ELNNKYSGRMTKEKE

-734 LYNRDITHFNPRI
+734 LYGRDLTHFNPRI

-773 HDGGWEGIN
+773 QDGGWEGIS
-782 CGKKFFNY
+782 CGDKFFNY
-790 WNTLEEDNAGDNI
+790 WNRLDEDNSGDKI

-809 EEIVGYF
+809 ETIIGYF

-833 FNSVYAFYRELK
+833 FNSVSAFYRELK
-845 QNCLGDLYR
+845 QNCLGDLYK

-886 ELQDYDYKWLDEDD
+886 ELQDYDYEWFDEDD

>member
-1 MDKVKVFKKEMN
+1 MDKVKLFKKEIN

-24 INNKDIMLQFKDF
+24 INNKDIMLTFKDF
-37 EGKSNFNCKV
+37 QGKRDFNCKV

-58 KIILSKENKKYYF
+58 LILMGTEITGAKKYYF

-92 GQSWEKHVDGFK
+92 GESWKNHVDGFK

-135 KGVKKEKKGNAI
+135 NGIKKEKKGNAI

-158 TIPQLKKFNEMIK
+158 TIPELKKFNEINK
-171 IYDQDP
+171 IYDQDR

-204 VPDNFK
+204 VPDNFE

-224 NSDFKPIPEKA
+224 NSDFKPIPNKV

-247 EEVKEI
+247 EEVLGEDKEVK
-253 IYDEVKIVDIELG
+253 DEVKDEVIVDDDMPEFKP
-266 GNEEEQLKA
+266 Q
-275 FCEETKKQPVKLN
+275 T
-288 FIQKKKI
+288 IQKKKV

-307 SIDKFSSD
+307 SIDKNSSD
-315 YDTWMRVGMALSN
+315 YDSWLRVGMALSN

-334 IGKTFFQDFSETY
+334 IGKTLYEDFSKVY
-347 DRIADG
+347 DNFD
-353 SSKRNVEYKWKNFKD
+353 KKEFEYKWKNFKD
-368 TSENQDNKLGM
+368 TADNQDNKLGM
-379 TYLRNLYNKIEKK
+379 TYLRSLYNKIEKK
-392 NTNQTLSQI
+392 EENVSFQSI
-401 FHQEI
+401 FYEEI
-406 EEGKGMFDAKIKT
+406 DKGKSFDEAKDKI
-419 LEKMNERL
+419 LNKMNERL

-432 TGEFIHLGKKLTIK
+432 TGEFIHLGRKLTIK
-446 ESGEKVESPCWY
+446 EDGEKIEGPCWY

-471 EDFYY
+471 ENFTYTMELPNG
-476 HYKSFNKKG
+476 KTTKIS
-485 EEVESTYKM
+485 VEPFKM
-494 EVFKEWMK
+494 WMS
-502 WMGRKEVRAIGFDP
+502 WMGRREVRAIGFDP

-528 KGYDISVEIAEKF
+528 NGYDITEEIADKF
-541 DEDEAQPIL
+541 DEDEAKPIL
-550 DHILDCWCDGDK
+550 DHILDCWCNGDEE
-562 QSFEYVMDYFA
+562 SFEYVMDYLA

-579 WKKTGVVVAL
+579 WKKSGVVLAT

-598 VIISKLDEIIGDNHF
+598 VVISKLGEIIGDNHF

-734 LYNRDITHFNPRI
+734 LYGRDLTHFNPRI

-773 HDGGWEGIN
+773 QDGGWDGAD
-782 CGKKFFNY
+782 KTFNY
-790 WNTLEEDNAGDNI
+790 WNELDEYQSGDKI

-809 EEIVGYF
+809 EEITGYF

-833 FNSVYAFYRELK
+833 FNSVSAFYRELK
-845 QNCLGDLYR
+845 QNCLGDLYK

-859 NKDKDYKAERPAFL
+859 NKNKEYKTDRPAFL
-873 VLPSLEEARAKWN
+873 VLPTLEQAREKWN
-886 ELQDYDYKWLDEDD
+886 ELQEYDYQWEDEDD
-900 EWEC
+900 DWEC

>member
-24 INNKDIMLQFKDF
+24 INNKDIMLTFKDF
-37 EGKSNFNCKV
+37 QGKKDYNCKV
-47 QEFCSNKEQVE
+47 EDFCSNKEQVE
-58 KIILSKENKKYYF
+58 LLLMGTENKKYYH
-71 EWTDYQSK
+71 EWTNYQSK
-79 VKPYYDI
+79 IKPYYDI

-92 GQSWEKHVDGFK
+92 GESWEKHVDGFR

-119 IAIASSHG
+119 IAITSSHG

-135 KGVKKEKKGNAI
+135 NKIKKEKKGNTI

-158 TIPQLKKFNEMIK
+158 TIPELKKFNEMIK
-171 IYDQDP
+171 IFDQDP

-192 LYSNKPNDKRTF
+192 LYSNKPNDNRTF

-224 NSDFKPIPEKA
+224 NSDFKPIPSKV

-247 EEVKEI
+247 EEVQKIPYKI
-253 IYDEVKIVDIELG
+253 IDDDDMSEFKPVTIQKKIVDL
-266 GNEEEQLKA
+266 
-275 FCEETKKQPVKLN
+275 
-288 FIQKKKI
+288 
-295 DYNELQKIMEAI
+295 NELQKIMEAI
-307 SIDKFSSD
+307 SIAKFSDD

-328 ITDGNS
+328 ITDYSS
-334 IGKTFFQDFSETY
+334 IGLTFYHDFSKSS
-347 DRIADG
+347 
-353 SSKRNVEYKWKNFKD
+353 SSKYDPKAVDKMWKDSKD
-368 TSENQDNKLGM
+368 TSEHHENKLGM
-379 TYLRNLYNKIEKK
+379 TYLYSLYNKIENKK
-392 NTNQTLSQI
+392 KNQTLAQI
-401 FHQEI
+401 FY
-406 EEGKGMFDAKIKT
+406 EELGQGGNYNSAKLKI
-419 LEKMNERL
+419 LEKINETL

-432 TGEFIHLGKKLTIK
+432 TGEFIHQSTKLTVK
-446 ESGEKVESPCWY
+446 EDGEKVETPCWY

-471 EDFYY
+471 ENFVYQY
-476 HYKSFNKKG
+476 EVPSGKEG
-485 EEVESTYKM
+485 ETKIIKIDV
-494 EVFKEWMK
+494 VPFKFWMC
-502 WMGRKEVRAIGFDP
+502 WLGRREVRAIGFDP
-516 TDKENKDIFNIW
+516 TEKENKDIFNIW
-528 KGYDISVEIAEKF
+528 NGYDITQKIAEKF

-550 DHILDCWCDGDK
+550 DHILECWCNGDE
-562 QSFEYVMDYFA
+562 QSFEYVIDYLA
-573 HIIQKP
+573 HIIKKP

-589 RSKQGGGKG
+589 KSKQGGGKG
-598 VIISKLDEIIGDNHF
+598 VIISKLGEIIGENHF
-613 CQNSNANY
+613 CQNSNVNY

-702 ELNNKYAGRMTKEKE
+702 ELNNKYSGRMTKEKE
-717 EYFNPIVQAPA
+717 DYFNPIVKAPA

-758 ERNHNPVKVWWYKVL
+758 ERNHNPVKVWWHKVL
-773 HDGGWEGIN
+773 QDGGWDGSD
-782 CGKKFFNY
+782 KTFNY
-790 WNTLEEDNAGDNI
+790 WNDLDEYQSGDKI

-816 KDYIYERYKM
+816 KDYIYDRYKM

-833 FNSVYAFYRELK
+833 FNSVSAFYRELK
-845 QNCLGDLYR
+845 QNCLGELYK
-854 EIRPK
+854 EIRPNNK
-859 NKDKDYKAERPAFL
+859 NKDYKTERPAFL
-873 VLPSLEEARAKWN
+873 VLPTLEEARAKWN
-886 ELQDYDYKWLDEDD
+886 ELQEYDYEWADEDD

>member
-1 MDKVKVFKKEMN
+1 MDKVKVFKKETN

-24 INNKDIMLQFKDF
+24 INNKDIMLTFKDF
-37 EGKSNFNCKV
+37 KGKSNFNCKV
-47 QEFCSNKEQVE
+47 DPITVE
-58 KIILSKENKKYYF
+58 DKDILELILLPNTLCDKYYF

-92 GQSWEKHVDGFK
+92 GESWEKHVNGFR

-135 KGVKKEKKGNAI
+135 NKIKKEKKGNAI

-171 IYDQDP
+171 IYDQDI

-192 LYSNKPNDKRTF
+192 LYSNKPNDNRTF
-204 VPDNFK
+204 VPDNFEK
-210 DEPFKHLIQSCEWS
+210 EPFKHLIQSCEWS
-224 NSDFKPIPEKA
+224 NSDFKPIPAKA

-247 EEVKEI
+247 EAVEEVVEVKKENPVI
-253 IYDEVKIVDIELG
+253 IESDEKSDD
-266 GNEEEQLKA
+266 EEVMEFKPAQ
-275 FCEETKKQPVKLN
+275 
-288 FIQKKKI
+288 IQKKKI

-315 YDTWMRVGMALSN
+315 YDTWMRVGIALSN

-334 IGKTFFQDFSETY
+334 IGKTLFKDFSETY

-353 SSKRNVEYKWKNFKD
+353 SSKRDVEYKWNNFKD
-368 TSENQDNKLGM
+368 TVENQGNKLGM
-379 TYLRNLYNKIEKK
+379 TYLRSLYNKIEKK
-392 NTNQTLSQI
+392 EENVSFQSI
-401 FHQEI
+401 FYEEI
-406 EEGKGMFDAKIKT
+406 DKGKSFDEAKDKILNKI
-419 LEKMNERL
+419 NERL

-446 ESGEKVESPCWY
+446 EDGEKVETPCWY

-471 EDFYY
+471 ENFTYTMELPNG
-476 HYKSFNKKG
+476 KTTKIS
-485 EEVESTYKM
+485 VEPFKM
-494 EVFKEWMK
+494 WMS

-528 KGYDISVEIAEKF
+528 NGYDISEEIADKF

-550 DHILDCWCDGDK
+550 DHILDCWCDGDE

-579 WKKTGVVVAL
+579 WKKSGVVLAL

-598 VIISKLDEIIGDNHF
+598 VIISKLGEIIGDNHF

-734 LYNRDITHFNPRI
+734 LYGRDLTHFNPRI

-773 HDGGWEGIN
+773 QDGGWDGSD
-782 CGKKFFNY
+782 KTFNY
-790 WNTLEEDNAGDNI
+790 WNKLDEYQSGDKI
-803 KNKKTG
+803 TNKKTG
-809 EEIVGYF
+809 ETIIGYF
-816 KDYIYERYKM
+816 KDYIYDRYKL

-833 FNSVYAFYRELK
+833 FNSVSAFYRELK
-845 QNCLGDLYR
+845 QNCLGDLYK

-886 ELQDYDYKWLDEDD
+886 ELQEYDYEWFDEDD
-900 EWEC
+900 DWEC

>member
-13 NINYNM
+13 NNNYNM
-19 NSENK
+19 NSEK
-24 INNKDIMLQFKDF
+24 KMINKDIMLTFKDF
-37 EGKSNFNCKV
+37 QGKSNFNCKV

-58 KIILSKENKKYYF
+58 LILMSTELTGAKKYYF

-92 GQSWEKHVDGFK
+92 GEDWERHVEGFR

-135 KGVKKEKKGNAI
+135 NGVKKEKKGNAI

-192 LYSNKPNDKRTF
+192 LYSNKPAQNRPF

-210 DEPFKHLIQSCEWS
+210 DEIFKHLIQSCEWS
-224 NSDFKPIPEKA
+224 NSDFKPIPSKA

-247 EEVKEI
+247 EV
-253 IYDEVKIVDIELG
+253 V
-266 GNEEEQLKA
+266 EEEVQVQIEDEDDDMPEYK
-275 FCEETKKQPVKLN
+275 PVT
-288 FIQKKKI
+288 IQKKSV
-295 DYNELQKIMEAI
+295 DLNELQKIMEAI
-307 SIDKFSSD
+307 SIDKFSSE

-334 IGKTFFQDFSETY
+334 IGKTLYEDFSKVY
-347 DRIADG
+347 DGFD
-353 SSKRNVEYKWKNFKD
+353 KKEFEYKWKNFKD
-368 TSENQDNKLGM
+368 TAENQDNKLGM
-379 TYLRNLYNKIEKK
+379 TYLRSLYNKIEKK
-392 NTNQTLSQI
+392 NKNQTLAQI
-401 FHQEI
+401 FYAEI
-406 EEGKGMFDAKIKT
+406 GEGGDYNSAKIKM
-419 LEKMNERL
+419 LEKINERL

-432 TGEFIHLGKKLTIK
+432 TGEFIHLGTKLTIK
-446 ESGEKVESPCWY
+446 DDGQKVETPCWY
-458 LKKKMTTADDFIK
+458 LKKKMTTSDDFIK
-471 EDFYY
+471 ENFVYQYEVPSGKEGETKTIKIDVVPF
-476 HYKSFNKKG
+476 SF
-485 EEVESTYKM
+485 
-494 EVFKEWMK
+494 WMK
-502 WMGRKEVRAIGFDP
+502 WMGRREVRAIGFDP
-516 TDKENKDIFNIW
+516 TDKENKDIFNVW
-528 KGYDISVEIAEKF
+528 KGYDITEEISEKF

-550 DHILDCWCDGDK
+550 DHIRDCWCNGDE

-579 WKKTGVVVAL
+579 WKKSGVVLAL

-598 VIISKLDEIIGDNHF
+598 VIISKLGEIIGDNHF

-642 WGGDKKMEGMMKNK
+642 WGGDKKMEGQMKNK

-717 EYFNPIVQAPA
+717 EYFNPIVKAPA

-734 LYNRDITHFNPRI
+734 LYNRDITNFNPRI
-747 FKKTKLLQEQV
+747 FKKTALLQEQV

-773 HDGGWEGIN
+773 QDGGWD
-782 CGKKFFNY
+782 GKNGFGEKIFNY
-790 WNTLEEDNAGDNI
+790 WNTLDEDNSGDKI

-833 FNSVYAFYRELK
+833 FNSVSAFYRELK
-845 QNCLGDLYR
+845 QNCLGDLYK

-859 NKDKDYKAERPAFL
+859 NKNKDYKTERPSFL

-886 ELQDYDYKWLDEDD
+886 ELQEYDYEWADD
-900 EWEC
+900 DDDWEC

>member
-1 MDKVKVFKKEMN
+1 MDKEKVFKKEMI

-19 NSENK
+19 NAENK
-24 INNKDIMLQFKDF
+24 MINKDIMLTFKDF
-37 EGKSNFNCKV
+37 QGKRDFNCKV

-58 KIILSKENKKYYF
+58 LILMGTEITGAKKYYF

-92 GQSWEKHVDGFK
+92 GQDWKKHVDGFK

-135 KGVKKEKKGNAI
+135 KGIKKEKKGNAI

-224 NSDFKPIPEKA
+224 NSDFKAIPAKA

-247 EEVKEI
+247 EEVIE
-253 IYDEVKIVDIELG
+253 EVKEENPVNIELDE
-266 GNEEEQLKA
+266 NSDDDMPEFKPQ
-275 FCEETKKQPVKLN
+275 T
-288 FIQKKKI
+288 IQKKKV

-334 IGKTFFQDFSETY
+334 IGKTLFQDFSETY

-353 SSKRNVEYKWKNFKD
+353 SSKRDVEYKWKNFKD
-368 TSENQDNKLGM
+368 TSDNQDNKLGM
-379 TYLRNLYNKIEKK
+379 TYLRSLYDKIEKK
-392 NTNQTLSQI
+392 NKKQTLKEI
-401 FHQEI
+401 FYNEI
-406 EEGKGMFDAKIKT
+406 AKGCSMFEAKINT
-419 LEKMNERL
+419 LKKMNECL

-432 TGEFIHLGKKLTIK
+432 TGEFIHLGTKLSIK
-446 ESGEKVESPCWY
+446 EDGDKVETPCWY
-458 LKKKMTTADDFIK
+458 LKKKMTTQDDFIK
-471 EDFYY
+471 EDFTY
-476 HYKSFNKKG
+476 HYKNYNKKG

-502 WMGRKEVRAIGFDP
+502 WMDRREVRAIGFDP
-516 TDKENKDIFNIW
+516 NDKDNPDIFNVW
-528 KGYDISVEIAEKF
+528 KGYDISEEIAEKF

-550 DHILDCWCDGDK
+550 DHILDCWCNGD
-562 QSFEYVMDYFA
+562 QDSFEYVLDYFA

-579 WKKTGVVVAL
+579 WKKSGVVLCL

-598 VIISKLDEIIGDNHF
+598 VVISKIGEIIGDNHF

-642 WGGDKKMEGMMKNK
+642 WGGDKKMEGQMKNK

-666 KNKEAYMVSDYANYI
+666 KNKEAYMISCYANYI

-702 ELNNKYAGRMTKEKE
+702 ELNNKYSGRMTKEKE

-734 LYNRDITHFNPRI
+734 LYNRDLTHFNPRI

-773 HDGGWEGIN
+773 QDGGWEGIS
-782 CGKKFFNY
+782 CGAKMFNY
-790 WNTLEEDNAGDNI
+790 WNELDELNAGDKI
-803 KNKKTG
+803 TNKKTG

-833 FNSVYAFYRELK
+833 FNSVSTFYRELK
-845 QNCLGDLYR
+845 QNCLGDLYK

-886 ELQDYDYKWLDEDD
+886 ELQEYDYEWFDEDD

>member
-1 MDKVKVFKKEMN
+1 MGTE
-13 NINYNM
+13 IT
-19 NSENK
+19 
-24 INNKDIMLQFKDF
+24 
-37 EGKSNFNCKV
+37 GAT
-47 QEFCSNKEQVE
+47 
-58 KIILSKENKKYYF
+58 KYYF

-92 GQSWEKHVDGFK
+92 GESWKNHVEGFK

-158 TIPQLKKFNEMIK
+158 TIPELKKFNEMIK
-171 IYDQDP
+171 IYDQDI

-192 LYSNKPNDKRTF
+192 LYSNKPNDNRTF

-210 DEPFKHLIQSCEWS
+210 KEPFKHLIQSCEWS
-224 NSDFKPIPEKA
+224 NSDFKAIPNKI

-247 EEVKEI
+247 EEVV
-253 IYDEVKIVDIELG
+253 EVK
-266 GNEEEQLKA
+266 EEV
-275 FCEETKKQPVKLN
+275 KKENPVNIKLDEN
-288 FIQKKKI
+288 CDDDMPKYKPTQIQKKKI

-315 YDTWMRVGMALSN
+315 YDSWMRVGMALSN

-334 IGKTFFQDFSETY
+334 IGKTLFQDFSETY

-353 SSKRNVEYKWKNFKD
+353 SSKRDVEYKWKNFKD
-368 TSENQDNKLGM
+368 TADNQDNKLGM
-379 TYLRNLYNKIEKK
+379 TYLRSLYNKIEKK
-392 NTNQTLSQI
+392 EENVSFQSI
-401 FHQEI
+401 FYEEI
-406 EEGKGMFDAKIKT
+406 DKGKSFDEAKDKI
-419 LEKMNERL
+419 LNKMNERL

-446 ESGEKVESPCWY
+446 EDGEKVESPCWY

-471 EDFYY
+471 ENFTYTMELPNG
-476 HYKSFNKKG
+476 KTTKIS
-485 EEVESTYKM
+485 VEPFKM
-494 EVFKEWMK
+494 WMS

-528 KGYDISVEIAEKF
+528 NGYDISEEIAEKF

-550 DHILDCWCDGDK
+550 DHILDCWCNGDE

-579 WKKTGVVVAL
+579 WKKSGVVLAL

-598 VIISKLDEIIGDNHF
+598 VIISKLGEIIGDNHF

-702 ELNNKYAGRMTKEKE
+702 ELNNKYSGRMTKEKE
-717 EYFNPIVQAPA
+717 DYFNPIVQAPA

-734 LYNRDITHFNPRI
+734 LYNRDLTHFNPRI

-773 HDGGWEGIN
+773 QDGGWD
-782 CGKKFFNY
+782 GKNGFGEKIFNY
-790 WNTLEEDNAGDNI
+790 WNKLDECNAGDKI
-803 KNKKTG
+803 TNKKTG
-809 EEIVGYF
+809 ETIIGYF

-833 FNSVYAFYRELK
+833 FNSVSAFYRELK
-845 QNCLGDLYR
+845 QNCLGDLYK

-859 NKDKDYKAERPAFL
+859 NKDKDYKADRPAFL

-886 ELQDYDYKWLDEDD
+886 ELQEYDYEWFDEDD
-900 EWEC
+900 DWEC

>member
-1 MDKVKVFKKEMN
+1 MDKVKLFKKEIN

-24 INNKDIMLQFKDF
+24 INNKDIMLTFKDF
-37 EGKSNFNCKV
+37 QGKRDFNCKV

-58 KIILSKENKKYYF
+58 LILMGTEITGAKKYYF

-92 GQSWEKHVDGFK
+92 GESWKNHVDGFK

-135 KGVKKEKKGNAI
+135 NGIKKEKKGNAI

-158 TIPQLKKFNEMIK
+158 TIPELKKFNEINK

-204 VPDNFK
+204 VPDNFE

-224 NSDFKPIPEKA
+224 NSDFKPIPNKV

-247 EEVKEI
+247 EEVLGEDKEVK
-253 IYDEVKIVDIELG
+253 DEVKDEVIVDDDMPEFKP
-266 GNEEEQLKA
+266 Q
-275 FCEETKKQPVKLN
+275 T
-288 FIQKKKI
+288 IQKKKV

-307 SIDKFSSD
+307 SIDKNSSD
-315 YDTWMRVGMALSN
+315 YDSWLRVGMALSN

-334 IGKTFFQDFSETY
+334 IGKTLYEDFSKVY
-347 DRIADG
+347 DNFD
-353 SSKRNVEYKWKNFKD
+353 KKEFEYKWKNFKD
-368 TSENQDNKLGM
+368 TADNQDNKLGM
-379 TYLRNLYNKIEKK
+379 TYLRSLYNKIEKK
-392 NTNQTLSQI
+392 EENVSFQSI
-401 FHQEI
+401 FYEEI
-406 EEGKGMFDAKIKT
+406 DKGKSFDEAKDKI
-419 LEKMNERL
+419 LNKMNERL

-432 TGEFIHLGKKLTIK
+432 TGEFIHLGRKLTIK
-446 ESGEKVESPCWY
+446 EDGEKIEGPCWY

-471 EDFYY
+471 ENFTYTMELPNG
-476 HYKSFNKKG
+476 KTTKIS
-485 EEVESTYKM
+485 VEPFKM
-494 EVFKEWMK
+494 WMS
-502 WMGRKEVRAIGFDP
+502 WMGRREVRAIGFDP

-528 KGYDISVEIAEKF
+528 NGYDITEEIADKF
-541 DEDEAQPIL
+541 DEDEAKPIL
-550 DHILDCWCDGDK
+550 DHILDCWCNGDEE
-562 QSFEYVMDYFA
+562 SFEYVMDYLA

-579 WKKTGVVVAL
+579 WKKSGVVLAT

-598 VIISKLDEIIGDNHF
+598 VVISKLGEIIGDNHF

-734 LYNRDITHFNPRI
+734 LYGRDLTHFNPRI

-773 HDGGWEGIN
+773 QDGGWDGAD
-782 CGKKFFNY
+782 KTFNY
-790 WNTLEEDNAGDNI
+790 WNELDEYQSGDKI

-809 EEIVGYF
+809 EEITGYF

-833 FNSVYAFYRELK
+833 FNSVSAFYRELK
-845 QNCLGDLYR
+845 QNCLGDLYK

-859 NKDKDYKAERPAFL
+859 NKNKEYKTDRPAFL
-873 VLPSLEEARAKWN
+873 VLPTLEQAREKWN
-886 ELQDYDYKWLDEDD
+886 ELQEYDYQWEDEDD
-900 EWEC
+900 DWEC

>member
-1 MDKVKVFKKEMN
+1 MDKVKVFKKKMN

-24 INNKDIMLQFKDF
+24 INNKDIMLTFKDF

-47 QEFCSNKEQVE
+47 EEFCSNKEQVE
-58 KIILSKENKKYYF
+58 NIILSKENKNYYF
-71 EWTDYQSK
+71 EWTDYKSK

-92 GQSWEKHVDGFK
+92 GESWKNHIEGFK
-104 NRYIKLFEKYFPDGE
+104 NRYINLFSLYFPDGE

-135 KGVKKEKKGNAI
+135 NGIKKEKKGNAI

-158 TIPQLKKFNEMIK
+158 TIPELKKFNEINK

-192 LYSNKPNDKRTF
+192 LYSNKPKDKRTF
-204 VPDNFK
+204 VPDNFE

-224 NSDFKPIPEKA
+224 NSDFKPIPNKA

-247 EEVKEI
+247 EEVLGEDK
-253 IYDEVKIVDIELG
+253 EVKEEVIVDDDMAEFKP
-266 GNEEEQLKA
+266 Q
-275 FCEETKKQPVKLN
+275 T
-288 FIQKKKI
+288 IQKKKV

-315 YDTWMRVGMALSN
+315 YDSWLRVGMALSN

-334 IGKTFFQDFSETY
+334 IGKTLYEDFSKVY
-347 DRIADG
+347 DNFD
-353 SSKRNVEYKWKNFKD
+353 KKEFEYKWKNFKD
-368 TSENQDNKLGM
+368 TADNQDNKLGM
-379 TYLRNLYNKIEKK
+379 TYLRSLYNKIEKK
-392 NTNQTLSQI
+392 EENVSFQSI
-401 FHQEI
+401 FYEEI
-406 EEGKGMFDAKIKT
+406 DKGKSFDEAKDKI
-419 LEKMNERL
+419 LNKMNERL

-432 TGEFIHLGKKLTIK
+432 TGEFIHLGRKLTIK
-446 ESGEKVESPCWY
+446 EDGEKVEGPCWY

-471 EDFYY
+471 ENFTYTMELPNG
-476 HYKSFNKKG
+476 KTTKIS
-485 EEVESTYKM
+485 VEPFKM
-494 EVFKEWMK
+494 WMS
-502 WMGRKEVRAIGFDP
+502 WMGRHEVRAIGFDP

-528 KGYDISVEIAEKF
+528 NGYDISEEIAIKF

-550 DHILDCWCDGDK
+550 DHILDCWCNGDEE
-562 QSFEYVMDYFA
+562 SFEYVMNYLA

-579 WKKTGVVVAL
+579 WKKSGVVLAT

-598 VIISKLDEIIGDNHF
+598 VIISKLGEIIGDNHF

-702 ELNNKYAGRMTKEKE
+702 ELNNKYSGRMTKEKE
-717 EYFNPIVQAPA
+717 DYFNPIVKAPA

-734 LYNRDITHFNPRI
+734 LYNRDLTHFNPRI

-758 ERNHNPVKVWWYKVL
+758 ERNHNPVKVWWHKVL
-773 HDGGWEGIN
+773 QDGGWD
-782 CGKKFFNY
+782 GKSGSGEKIFNY
-790 WNTLEEDNAGDNI
+790 WNALDEDNAGDKI

-833 FNSVYAFYRELK
+833 FNSVSAFYRELK
-845 QNCLGDLYR
+845 QNCLGDLYK

-859 NKDKDYKAERPAFL
+859 NKNKDYKADRPSFL

-886 ELQDYDYKWLDEDD
+886 ELQEYDYEWLDEED